1 MKDMNERTI
10 ARGLGWFSIG
20 LGLAEVT
27 MPKTMARTMG
37 LQGGH
42 RLIQA
47 FGLREIAAGI
57 GILSQRKRAPWLWAR
72 VAGDA
77 LDVAALVAAL
87 AASRKRGVV
96 AAALASVAAVTVA
109 DVVCAGQLTRE
120 GA

>member
-1 MKDMNERTI
+1 MDEHQI
-10 ARGLGWFSIG
+10 ARKLAWLSIG

-27 MPKTMARTMG
+27 MPKTVARTMG
-37 LQGGH
+37 LERGH

-47 FGLREIAAGI
+47 FGLREIAAGV
-57 GILSQRKRAPWLWAR
+57 GLLTQRKRSPWLWAR

-77 LDVAALVAAL
+77 LDVAALIAAL
-87 AASRKRGVV
+87 TASRKRGLV